1 MLIDKINSK
10 VKESEA
16 KLEEATIALQ
26 RIKAEKNQIELRLT
40 EKINLLFT
48 MQKEFDDYKADFAG
62 NLQEKELE
70 LSRFAEEIK

>member
-1 MLIDKINSK
+1 
-10 VKESEA
+10 
-16 KLEEATIALQ
+16 
-26 RIKAEKNQIELRLT
+26 
-40 EKINLLFT
+40 